1 MAEEYT
7 CPQCGGES
15 DLDYAESNWR
25 DVGGNLCCSAY
36 CAALEGGASE
46 EEAQEA
52 RAAHT
57 ESAADAMRERRIAE
71 ARALLEAEGEL

>member
-1 MAEEYT
+1 MAEYS

-15 DLDYAESNWR
+15 DAGYAEEHWR
-25 DVGGNLCCSAY
+25 EVGDGLCCSAY

-52 RAAHT
+52 RAEHT
-57 ESAADAMRERRIAE
+57 QSVEGEMREQRLAQ
-71 ARALLEAEGEL
+71 ARAILEAEGEL